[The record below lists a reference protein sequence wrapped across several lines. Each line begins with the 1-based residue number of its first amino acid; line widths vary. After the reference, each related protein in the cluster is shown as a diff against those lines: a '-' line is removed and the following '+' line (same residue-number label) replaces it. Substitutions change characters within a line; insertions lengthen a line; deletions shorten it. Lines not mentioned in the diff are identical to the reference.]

1 MRQRIGSIT
10 LLIVLLASTFPSAS
24 AEPLPYPTFADP
36 AFARVWERYDRP
48 VYYGQASRSFTWG
61 GQVSG
66 PLSEPYRQGP
76 NGNHTVQYFDKSR
89 MEINN
94 PNADQSSPFFVTQG
108 LLALDM
114 IRGVVQEG
122 DADFRAVTPTQIPFG
137 DLDDTGAASPTYASF
152 RSLLN
157 APPVPAGQPITATL
171 ARDGAVGENADPRGV
186 ASTGVLPGVPI
197 DHSIASVFLTFLQ
210 QRGPIYEDAQVV
222 TTEVYSPIFYV
233 TGLPITEAYW
243 ATVKAAGQQRDVLIQ
258 CFERRCLTYAPT
270 NDPAFRVELA
280 NTGLQYYSWRYAQS
294 PSPSPSASPSTS
306 PSASP
311 SPSPSASPSP
321 SPTPPSPS
329 PSPTPSG
336 FDPNAYTGQGDKYNC
351 SDFASQAQAQAV
363 LRADPSDPNKLDT
376 NRDGIACEGNA
387 APRDLTPVPR

>member
-1 MRQRIGSIT
+1 M
-10 LLIVLLASTFPSAS
+10 
-24 AEPLPYPTFADP
+24 
-36 AFARVWERYDRP
+36 
-48 VYYGQASRSFTWG
+48 
-61 GQVSG
+61 
-66 PLSEPYRQGP
+66 
-76 NGNHTVQYFDKSR
+76 
-89 MEINN
+89 
-94 PNADQSSPFFVTQG
+94 
-108 LLALDM
+108 
-114 IRGVVQEG
+114 
-122 DADFRAVTPTQIPFG
+122 
-137 DLDDTGAASPTYASF
+137 
-152 RSLLN
+152 
-157 APPVPAGQPITATL
+157 
-171 ARDGAVGENADPRGV
+171 
-186 ASTGVLPGVPI
+186 
-197 DHSIASVFLTFLQ
+197 
-210 QRGPIYEDAQVV
+210 

-294 PSPSPSASPSTS
+294 PSPSPSASPSAAPSASPSTSPSASPSASPSTS